1 MCHDVLLEHAAPL
14 VLGLL
19 QPIYLAQL
27 SSFSGAGRNPIR
39 IPTRP
44 GQVAQFQGQVPIAV
58 IFGHGPRP
66 MAQQAGWNGHSHG
79 KTRGISWIVY
89 EISEG
94 NPKSL

>member
-27 SSFSGAGRNPIR
+27 SSFSGAGRNPTR

-44 GQVAQFQGQVPIAV
+44 GQVALAV